1 MKYLSFLVLCLI
13 SCASP
18 SREPANLSD
27 LKREVTTYAESG
39 DYQGDVAASVA
50 SAEAFLT
57 RRAASGQA
65 KLAVIFD
72 IDETVLS
79 NLPHMK
85 ETDWG
90 YQPPVW
96 SKWVARAEAP
106 AIEPVKKVYQ
116 TAVDLDLAVIFLT
129 GRTEDERAATA
140 KNLTSQ
146 GMGKYEKLVLRPN
159 KSDAPYE
166 KAVAFKSRVR
176 KNLTSEGYTI
186 IASFGDQTS
195 DLEGGY
201 SERNFKIPN
210 PFYKIP

>member
-1 MKYLSFLVLCLI
+1 MKYLSFLVLGLI
-13 SCASP
+13 SCATP

-27 LKREVTTYAESG
+27 LKNEVSEYAESG
-39 DYQGDVAASVA
+39 VYQDDVALSVA
-50 SAEAFLT
+50 SAESFLSK
-57 RRAASGQA
+57 RAATGES

-85 ETDWG
+85 KTDWG
-90 YQPPVW
+90 YQPLVW

-106 AIEPVKKVYQ
+106 AIEPVRKVYR
-116 TAVDLDLAVIFLT
+116 TAVDLNLAVFFLT

-140 KNLTSQ
+140 RNLQAQ
-146 GMGKYEKLVLRPN
+146 GMGTYEKLILRPN

-176 KNLTSEGYTI
+176 KNLSSEGYTI
-186 IASFGDQTS
+186 IASFGDQAS

-201 SERNFKIPN
+201 SERTFKIPN